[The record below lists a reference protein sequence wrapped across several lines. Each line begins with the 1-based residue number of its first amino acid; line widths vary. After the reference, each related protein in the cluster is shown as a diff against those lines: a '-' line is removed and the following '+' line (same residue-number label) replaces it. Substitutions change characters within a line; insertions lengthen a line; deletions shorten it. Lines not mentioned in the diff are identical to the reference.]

1 MPHYSRSDHA
11 GRNGGAFAAWERET
25 GRGWSAFEYVT
36 ELEPPFSRFVFNRT
50 SPPLIDDGRVQNRIG
65 RFFSHQNAVP
75 QRSDLPVKKLVPADS
90 ASRPAVIGKILSIRA
105 HLPNDSKALNIATEQ
120 LLLSLAQSA
129 SLISFE
135 IIGTAAEVALQIS
148 CNATESNAVISHLR
162 SHVPQI
168 DFRVAA
174 DEVVNNFGS
183 SDAKKMVAVD
193 FGLGKEWFTP
203 LPFGGDFG
211 TDPMTPLFS
220 VLEDLRNDEAVCL
233 QVLFARTR
241 HEWQRSVQEV
251 IFDRAGKPI
260 FANLQNRLPAIKEK
274 LSSPLLAVC
283 IRLLVSSDSRDRSI
297 QLARQ
302 AGVYLKQFSAGNQ
315 NELFPL
321 ASDLP
326 GIEKH
331 VASVLRRSTHRNGM
345 LVTPRELSGI
355 VRWPSDGIRSE
366 KLKRDQNRTKAA
378 PASATKGMIVLG
390 ENIHAGN
397 KQIIRVS
404 PASHSLLIGG
414 TGTGKST
421 LLLSQIIQNIAAGDS
436 GVCLVDPHGDLVDE
450 VMARVPGHRIRDVI
464 LFDPADEKFP
474 IGFNIL
480 QANSETEKNFLASDL
495 VATFRSYSTSWGDVM
510 DSVLANAVLAFVES
524 SRGGTLFDL
533 KRFLVEKEF
542 RRQFLETVQDEA
554 VRYFW
559 TNEFPMIAGRTQ
571 SSVLIRLDSFL
582 RQKLIRN
589 IVCQT
594 GSGLDLR
601 RVLDERKILLVK
613 LAQGL
618 IGEQNAAFL
627 GTLLISKLYQIA
639 LTRQDIDLS
648 KRSLFPCFI
657 DEAAHFVGNN
667 PSMSLIL
674 ANLRKF
680 GIALTLATQTY
691 RQIRDRGEKDVA
703 DAVLAN
709 CQTRVCF
716 RLGDTDAEKLASGF
730 SFFDAKALQNLGVG
744 EAIVR
749 IERAE
754 YDFNLKTFPAQ
765 PFEKDVAEKKRAA
778 IIEHTREIYAT
789 PVSQVEEQLRIT
801 RGVVQAPSAGGRSS
815 VHEAKA
821 PYADKDVLSNI
832 APTEMT
838 GAQKADPGKGGA
850 HHRELQQVI
859 KRMAEMHGF
868 SAEIEK
874 SVLDGAGSIDVALQN
889 ENLKI
894 ACEVSVTTTDYETHN
909 IQKCLAAGYDYAVVV
924 VSNKKKIP
932 LINSKV
938 DAEISADLAPRLRVL
953 SMMDLLAFLR
963 ELSHLNRTEP
973 RRKKS
978 GGKRIGFPDACE
990 LLGKSAS
997 TLYRWIREGRIPFY
1011 RVGREYE
1018 FDRDELLLIGRQ
1030 DLSAKRKANVKLS
1043 PLTIE
1048 RNAPKTK
1055 KEQDARYRKLLKLD
1069 KIDEPLHTRREK
1081 EANDS

>member
-1 MPHYSRSDHA
+1 MPKYSRSNHA
-11 GRNGGAFAAWERET
+11 GRNGDAFAAWERET
-25 GRGWSAFEYVT
+25 GRGWRVFEYET
-36 ELEPPFSRFVFNRT
+36 ELEPPFSRFVFHHT
-50 SPPLIDDGRVQNRIG
+50 PPPLIDDARVQNRIG
-65 RFFSHQNAVP
+65 RFFSNKNVVVP
-75 QRSDLPVKKLVPADS
+75 QQPDLPVEKLVLPK
-90 ASRPAVIGKILSIRA
+90 RRTVTRKILSIRA

-120 LLLSLAQSA
+120 LLLSLARSA
-129 SLISFE
+129 GVVSFE
-135 IIGTAAEVALQIS
+135 IIGSAAEVAIQIS
-148 CNATESNAVISHLR
+148 CAAPESNAVISHLS

-174 DEVVNNFGS
+174 DEVLNNFGS
-183 SDAKKMVAVD
+183 SDAQKMVAVD
-193 FGLGKEWFTP
+193 FGLGREWFTP

-211 TDPMTPLFS
+211 VDPMTPLFA
-220 VLEDLRNDEAVCL
+220 VLESLRNHEAVCL
-233 QVLFARTR
+233 QILFARTR
-241 HEWQRSVQEV
+241 NEWQRSVQDV
-251 IFDRAGKPI
+251 IFDQAGKPV
-260 FANLQNRLPAIKEK
+260 FSNLQNRLPSIKEK
-274 LSSPLLAVC
+274 LASPILAAC
-283 IRLLVSSDSRDRSI
+283 IRLLVSSDTRDRSI

-302 AGVYLKQFSAGNQ
+302 TGVYLKQFSAGNQ

-331 VASVLRRSTHRNGM
+331 VSSVLQRTTYRNGM
-345 LVTPRELSGI
+345 LLTPRELSGI

-366 KLKRDQNRTKAA
+366 KLQRDQNRTKAA
-378 PASATKGMIVLG
+378 PASATRGTIVLG

-421 LLLSQIIQNIAAGDS
+421 LLLNEILQNITGE
-436 GVCLVDPHGDLVDE
+436 GGLCLVDPHGDLVDE
-450 VMARVPGHRIRDVI
+450 VMARVPDHRVRDVI

-524 SRGGTLFDL
+524 TRGGTLFDL

-542 RRQFLETVQDEA
+542 RREFLETVQDEA

-627 GTLLISKLYQIA
+627 GTLLISKIYQIA
-639 LTRQDIDLS
+639 LTRADIDLAA
-648 KRSLFPCFI
+648 RSLFPCFI

-667 PSMSLIL
+667 PSLSLIL

-754 YDFNLKTFPAQ
+754 YDFNLKTYPAE
-765 PFEKDVAEKKRAA
+765 PVEKGLADRRKAA
-778 IIEHTREIYAT
+778 IIEHTRETYAT
-789 PVSQVEEQLRIT
+789 PVRQVEEQLRIT
-801 RGVVQAPSAGGRSS
+801 RGIVQTPSASRSS
-815 VHEAKA
+815 VREAKA
-821 PYADKDVLSNI
+821 PCRGNDVLTNI
-832 APTEMT
+832 APGETT
-838 GAQKADPGKGGA
+838 AADPGKGGS
-850 HHRELQQVI
+850 HHQELQHAI
-859 KRMAEMHGF
+859 KRMAEIHGF

-874 SVLDGAGSIDVALQN
+874 SVLDGSGSIDVALQN
-889 ENLKI
+889 EKLKI

-909 IQKCLAAGYDYAVVV
+909 IQKCLAAGYDYALVV

-932 LINSKV
+932 LINSKL

-953 SMMDLLAFLR
+953 SLMDLLAFLR
-963 ELSHLNRTEP
+963 GLSNSNVAEP
-973 RRKKS
+973 RTKKS
-978 GGKRIGFPDACE
+978 GGKRIGFPEACE
-990 LLGKSAS
+990 LLGKSGS
-997 TLYRWIREGRIPFY
+997 TLYRWIREGRVPFY

-1030 DLSAKRKANVKLS
+1030 DLSGKRKATVKLS

-1048 RNAPKTK
+1048 RTAPKTK

>member
-1 MPHYSRSDHA
+1 MPEYSRSNHA
-11 GRNGGAFAAWERET
+11 GRNGDAFAAWERET
-25 GRGWSAFEYVT
+25 GRGWKVFEYET
-36 ELEPPFSRFVFNRT
+36 ELEPTFSRFVFNRT
-50 SPPLIDDGRVQNRIG
+50 TPPLIDDARVQNRIG
-65 RFFSHQNAVP
+65 RFFSHRNAVP
-75 QRSDLPVKKLVPADS
+75 EQSDLPVEKFVPANP
-90 ASRPAVIGKILSIRA
+90 APRPTVTRKILSIRA

-120 LLLSLAQSA
+120 LILSLARSA
-129 SLISFE
+129 RGVSFE
-135 IIGTAAEVALQIS
+135 VIGTAAEIVLQIS
-148 CNATESNAVISHLR
+148 CAATESDAVISHLR

-168 DFRVAA
+168 DFRIANDEAA
-174 DEVVNNFGS
+174 NNFRL
-183 SDAKKMVAVD
+183 SDTQKMVALD

-220 VLEDLRNDEAVCL
+220 ILEGLRNNESVCL

-241 HEWQRSVQEV
+241 HEWQRSVQDV
-251 IFDRAGKPI
+251 IFDRAGKPV

-274 LSSPLLAVC
+274 LASPLLAVC
-283 IRLLVSSDSRDRSI
+283 IRLLVSSDSDERTI

-302 AGVYLKQFSAGNQ
+302 TGVYLKQFSAGNQ

-326 GIEKH
+326 GIEKQ
-331 VASVLRRSTHRNGM
+331 VASVLRRTTYRNGM
-345 LVTPRELSGI
+345 LLTPRELSGI

-378 PASATKGMIVLG
+378 PASATKGTIVLG
-390 ENIHAGN
+390 ENIHAGS
-397 KQIIRVS
+397 KQIIKVS
-404 PASHSLLIGG
+404 PASHTLLIGG

-421 LLLSQIIQNIAAGDS
+421 LMLNEIVQNMDRDS
-436 GVCLVDPHGDLVDE
+436 GLCVVDPHGDLVDE
-450 VMARVPGHRIRDVI
+450 VMARVPERRINDVI

-524 SRGGTLFDL
+524 KRGGTLFDL

-542 RRQFLETVQDEA
+542 RREFLETVQDEA

-627 GTLLISKLYQIA
+627 GTLLISKIYQVA
-639 LTRQDIDLS
+639 LTRQDVDPS
-648 KRSLFPCFI
+648 ERSLFPCFI
-657 DEAAHFVGNN
+657 DEAAHFVGN

-680 GIALTLATQTY
+680 GMALTLATQTY
-691 RQIRDRGEKDVA
+691 RQIRDRGEKDIA

-709 CQTRVCF
+709 CTTRVSF
-716 RLGDTDAEKLASGF
+716 RLGDNDAEKLASGF

-754 YDFNLKTFPAQ
+754 YDFNLKTYPAEAV
-765 PFEKDVAEKKRAA
+765 EKDVADRRKTA
-778 IIEHTREIYAT
+778 IIEHTRQTYAT
-789 PVSQVEEQLRIT
+789 PVSRVEDQLRIRRQLVPT
-801 RGVVQAPSAGGRSS
+801 THRDEKSVVRES
-815 VHEAKA
+815 KA
-821 PYADKDVLSNI
+821 TSFSQKDVPSCIVPSETTAAGNVD
-832 APTEMT
+832 PR
-838 GAQKADPGKGGA
+838 KAGT
-850 HHRELQQVI
+850 HHREGKSVAEPKAASARTLSKVPAPQDKRIQTDEITSEHQYLQRLV
-859 KRMAEMHGF
+859 KRMAEKYDFIATVEKEVLGGAGRVDVALENGAVKVACEVAVTNTVDYEIQSIQKCI
-868 SAEIEK
+868 SAGYDEVIVLSINETHLREIEK
-874 SVLDGAGSIDVALQN
+874 AAKTTISPGHF
-889 ENLKI
+889 ENVTFLKPD
-894 ACEVSVTTTDYETHN
+894 T
-909 IQKCLAAGYDYAVVV
+909 
-924 VSNKKKIP
+924 
-932 LINSKV
+932 
-938 DAEISADLAPRLRVL
+938 
-953 SMMDLLAFLR
+953 F
-963 ELSHLNRTEP
+963 HLYLER
-973 RRKKS
+973 
-978 GGKRIGFPDACE
+978 
-990 LLGKSAS
+990 
-997 TLYRWIREGRIPFY
+997 
-1011 RVGREYE
+1011 
-1018 FDRDELLLIGRQ
+1018 
-1030 DLSAKRKANVKLS
+1030 LSAQAPEQSSDVKVKGYKILTSFADTAPSEAELIKETIVEILGTEDRK
-1043 PLTIE
+1043 
-1048 RNAPKTK
+1048 
-1055 KEQDARYRKLLKLD
+1055 
-1069 KIDEPLHTRREK
+1069 
-1081 EANDS
+1081 